1 MDDIE
6 EPQDRYDLRKKL
18 VTIRKAIRRM
28 KHVHA
33 IDIETLQKHKIQVLP
48 LVLEDD
54 EFMPKFFT
62 PHPHENLK
70 EPRNDE
76 EVHFHID
83 KSGFFSSPKE
93 HAFWFYLYLHGYTDG
108 VDTRP
113 WRQRVWLSKQ

>member
-54 EFMPKFFT
+54 EFMPKFFYAA
-62 PHPHENLK
+62 
-70 EPRNDE
+70 
-76 EVHFHID
+76 
-83 KSGFFSSPKE
+83 SS
-93 HAFWFYLYLHGYTDG
+93 
-108 VDTRP
+108 
-113 WRQRVWLSKQ
+113 